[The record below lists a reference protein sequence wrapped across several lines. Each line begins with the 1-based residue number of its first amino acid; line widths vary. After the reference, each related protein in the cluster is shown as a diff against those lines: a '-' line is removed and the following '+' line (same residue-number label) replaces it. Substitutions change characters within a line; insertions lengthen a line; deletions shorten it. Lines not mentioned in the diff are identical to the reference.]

1 MIHVTFGPDGRTG
14 KMLFGKVEIDDLDI
28 SRKVCALS
36 FVRKQDGTT
45 LLTLDLAISG
55 EDALRLAIPEEDVV
69 VTGRVFRDGE
79 VIEVAAAGD
88 AAKKYLRAG
97 A

>member
-1 MIHVTFGPDGRTG
+1 MIRVTFAPGSG
-14 KMLFGKVEIDDLDI
+14 KLLFGKVEVDGLDI
-28 SRKVCALS
+28 SNKVCALS

-45 LLTLDLAISG
+45 TLTLDLAIYG
-55 EDALRLAIPEEDVV
+55 EDALRLDIPEEDVIV
-69 VTGRVFRDGE
+69 KASVFKDGKITE
-79 VIEVAAAGD
+79 VSAAGE